1 MTDAV
6 LAVIILL
13 PLSATFFFKSNA
25 AQAILALA
33 AGYTVVSLVGTDINN
48 GLVSIHLNGLST
60 VDVYSLLLLIPPLLT
75 LLLTFRSWSK
85 NPQMVMQL
93 IAAVALGGAW
103 AIAFFPYFSQSL
115 SLDLHSSKIWPQLQH
130 IQSGIIGFAM
140 LYALVILWLGKR
152 SKPHG
157 KHK

>member
-13 PLSATFFFKSNA
+13 PISATFFFKSNA

-48 GLVSIHLNGLST
+48 GLVSI
-60 VDVYSLLLLIPPLLT
+60 
-75 LLLTFRSWSK
+75 
-85 NPQMVMQL
+85 
-93 IAAVALGGAW
+93 
-103 AIAFFPYFSQSL
+103 
-115 SLDLHSSKIWPQLQH
+115 DLHSSKIWPQLQH

-140 LYALVILWLGKR
+140 LYALVLLWLGKR
-152 SKPHG
+152 SRPHG
-157 KHK
+157 KHKK